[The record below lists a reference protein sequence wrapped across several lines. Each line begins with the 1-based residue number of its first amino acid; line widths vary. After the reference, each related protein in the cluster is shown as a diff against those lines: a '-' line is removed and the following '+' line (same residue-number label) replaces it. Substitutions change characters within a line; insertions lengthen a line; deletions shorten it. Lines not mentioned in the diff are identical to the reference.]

1 MTSSTESGGRLAG
14 KRVLITGG
22 ARGQGAAE
30 ARLFVAEGAR
40 VMVTDVLTDLLT
52 DVVADLG
59 EAGRGMRH
67 DVASEQ
73 DWAAVVDATVS
84 AFGGLDVL
92 VNNAAVYHVRR
103 IEDEPLAD
111 FNQLMAINLAGPF
124 LGIRSV
130 IGPMREAGG
139 GSIINISSVAG
150 LEGFDGHAAYGSAKW
165 GVRGLTK
172 IAAIEL
178 GPDRIRVNS
187 VHPGAIDTPMI
198 APYVRRDVDRGA
210 AYPIQRVGAP
220 DDVAR
225 LVLFLA
231 SDESTYV
238 SGAEVT
244 VDGGMHAGRA
254 TPPSRE

>member
-1 MTSSTESGGRLAG
+1 MTSASSSAGRLAG
-14 KRVLITGG
+14 KTVLITGG

-40 VMVTDVLTDLLT
+40 VMATDVLTDLLT

-59 EAGRGMRH
+59 DAGRGMRH
-67 DVASEQ
+67 DVSSEE
-73 DWAAVVDATVS
+73 DWAAVVDATVG
-84 AFGGLDVL
+84 AFGHLDVL

-103 IEDEPLAD
+103 IEDEPLAE
-111 FNQLMAINLAGPF
+111 FNKLLSINLAGPF

-165 GVRGLTK
+165 AVRGLTK

-178 GPDRIRVNS
+178 GPDKIRVNS
-187 VHPGAIDTPMI
+187 IHPGAIDTPMI
-198 APYVRRDVDRGA
+198 APYVRRDGDRGA
-210 AYPIQRVGAP
+210 AYPIQRVGEP

-225 LVLFLA
+225 LALFLA
-231 SDESTYV
+231 SDESSYV
-238 SGAEVT
+238 SGAEIT
-244 VDGGMHAGRA
+244 VDGGMHAGRV
-254 TPPSRE
+254 TPPGRN

>member
-1 MTSSTESGGRLAG
+1 MTSSSSDTGRLAG
-14 KRVLITGG
+14 KKVLITGG

-30 ARLFVAEGAR
+30 ARLFVAQGAQ

-59 EAGRGMRH
+59 DAGRGMRH
-67 DVASEQ
+67 DVSSEE
-73 DWAAVVDATVS
+73 DWAAVVEATVS

-111 FNQLMAINLAGPF
+111 FNQLLAVNLAGPF

-130 IGPMREAGG
+130 IGPMRQGGG

-165 GVRGLTK
+165 AVRGLTK

-198 APYVRRDVDRGA
+198 APYVRRDTDRGA
-210 AYPIQRVGAP
+210 AFPIHRVGAP
-220 DDVAR
+220 DDVAQ

-231 SDESTYV
+231 SDESSYI
-238 SGAEVT
+238 SGAEIT
-244 VDGGMHAGRA
+244 VDGGMHAGRP
-254 TPPSRE
+254 TPPTRE